1 MPNVVLVN
9 ENNYGNLSV
18 IPNLFAP
25 YSISFLLLLRQINE
39 TIS

>member
-1 MPNVVLVN
+1 MRNVVFVN

-18 IPNLFAP
+18 IPLLFAL
-25 YSISFLLLLRQINE
+25 YSISFLLLLRQIHE